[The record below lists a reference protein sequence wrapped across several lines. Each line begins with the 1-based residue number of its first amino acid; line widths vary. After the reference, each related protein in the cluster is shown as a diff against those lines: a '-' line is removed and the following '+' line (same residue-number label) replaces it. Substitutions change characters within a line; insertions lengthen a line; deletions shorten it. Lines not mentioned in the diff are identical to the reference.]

1 MHGVIILKWKYWNV
15 KYEELNLIMGRKH
28 AFCYNAALQLFYNRG
43 QLAGQPNKVIPLWC
57 FVAGAPHHVFLGPV
71 VCYQYEASCERA
83 NEQPSR
89 DANEARF
96 QKLLV
101 NAHISTKRKPVS
113 VSPRSPSSP
122 LLRLLFGQWLRV
134 NTEISTTCLFLR

>member
-1 MHGVIILKWKYWNV
+1 M
-15 KYEELNLIMGRKH
+15 
-28 AFCYNAALQLFYNRG
+28 F
-43 QLAGQPNKVIPLWC
+43 
-57 FVAGAPHHVFLGPV
+57 FVAGAAHHVFLGPV

-101 NAHISTKRKPVS
+101 NAHISTKRSRSS
-113 VSPRSPSSP
+113 VPTPPLSSP
-122 LLRLLFGQWLRV
+122 HCLDSDSDLTPKSAR
-134 NTEISTTCLFLR
+134 LFLR